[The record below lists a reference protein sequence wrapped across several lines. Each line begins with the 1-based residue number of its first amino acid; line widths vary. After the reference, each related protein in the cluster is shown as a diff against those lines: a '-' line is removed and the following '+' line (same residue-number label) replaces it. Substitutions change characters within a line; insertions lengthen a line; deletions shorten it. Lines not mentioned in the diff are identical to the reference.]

1 MKFTSTITFFAL
13 SAAAASAMPGM
24 DSRRTRPRSF
34 IAVHRATAMAR
45 LLMPSWCKLMTFFW
59 EIDHLYFASTKTN
72 PELSQVIIRAGNTLD
87 VIFNE
92 IRDELGDPVSQRSAG
107 PVLNNARTQFQQ
119 DTQQIKTGLERAG
132 LVNAGSRM
140 APMLKEFVAL
150 STGAEADIKNL
161 VSCWKKAGGP

>member
-1 MKFTSTITFFAL
+1 MKFTSIITFFAL
-13 SAAAASAMPGM
+13 SAAAVSAMPVAEDTPAQLYRRAPC
-24 DSRRTRPRSF
+24 DSDGK
-34 IAVHRATAMAR
+34 AVDA
-45 LLMPSWCKLMTFFW
+45 KLVQTYDVFW

-92 IRDELGDPVSQRSAG
+92 IRDELADPVSQRSAG

-150 STGAEADIKNL
+150 STGVEADIKNL